1 MRILSIQGSPRK
13 SKNTAALLSE
23 YLRGALENQ
32 DTHNETIYLQSQ
44 DIAPCTG
51 CGSCKNGL
59 DTCIIEDDMQ
69 RMYPLIRY
77 ADVLVFATPI
87 YWWHMSAQLK
97 TFLDRMY
104 ALDFETG
111 FSGKRFVLLM
121 TYGGEDPNTGAQ
133 ILQKSMAEIMEYL
146 EMEIA
151 CTYGVCTG
159 TTPMKSNEKALQKA
173 YKLGKQL
180 LP

>member
-1 MRILSIQGSPRK
+1 MPKHFSNSNVYMNVIRGRLSLQLD
-13 SKNTAALLSE
+13 NQ
-23 YLRGALENQ
+23 ENQ
-32 DTHNETIYLQSQ
+32 NETVFLQSQ

-69 RMYPLIRY
+69 RLYPLIRA

-87 YWWHMSAQLK
+87 YWWHMTAQLK

-104 ALDFETG
+104 ALDFEAG
-111 FSGKRFVLLM
+111 FPGKKFVLLM

-133 ILQKSMAEIMEYL
+133 ILEKSMKEIMEYL
-146 EMEIA
+146 DMEIA
-151 CTYGVCTG
+151 CIYGVCTG
-159 TTPMKSNEKALQKA
+159 TTPMASNDKALQKA
-173 YKLGKQL
+173 YALGKQL
-180 LP
+180 SL